1 MTQRIPHVAD
11 GVLHAREPPGAPKI
25 AVDSPA
31 WTAWLADPAT
41 RSFSF
46 RGPSGTFTARKERR
60 SGEGEYWTA
69 YRKRD
74 GRLNKVYLGKA
85 QRLTLLRLNDAAASL
100 AGLGGA
106 PTRSLSS
113 VPTAS
118 DTAPGRA
125 DPAATKGSTGID
137 DRIPRERSHQRAS
150 DDPLLLT
157 KLFVPSAR
165 PSVLPRPRLG
175 ARLDEG
181 SKGKLTLVSAPA
193 GSGKTTALS
202 VWLAASSDPDRSS
215 AWLSLDPA
223 DNDPARFWRY
233 IIAAVERLHPD
244 AGGTTVALLGSP
256 QLPPG
261 QVIST
266 TLLNALAELPNDAVL
281 VLDDYHMIESRAVH
295 EALAFFVEHLPPQMH
310 VVISTRADPPL
321 PLGRLR
327 ARAEMAELRAADL
340 RFTCEEAATLFDR
353 AADVRLSARDIEE
366 LERRTEGW
374 IAGLQLAALAMQDRP
389 DASDFVASFAGTD
402 RHVVDY
408 LAEEV
413 LGRQPEH
420 VQSFLLRT
428 SVLDRMCAPLCDEV
442 TTGAEAQEML
452 EYLEHANLFVV
463 PLDGERQWY
472 RYHHL
477 FADVLRQRLSRTR
490 TALLPEL
497 HRRAGAWFE
506 ENGLV
511 TEAIDHALVAG
522 DWERAVRLIEA
533 IGMTVVLGK
542 QVQTMLGWVGELPEE
557 LVRSRPVLCT
567 IHAIALA
574 YSGRPDAAEA
584 RVRQAE
590 WGVGENPTT
599 DEDRLILGRIAV
611 IRSTMARFPGDLER
625 CVEMA
630 HRALELLPETETAS
644 RERAG
649 ARVNVSF
656 AFQVSGDVSPANER
670 LLEEAVASSRAVG
683 DAIPL
688 LRSINFL
695 ARLRTLQGRLRAAAA
710 TYEEAAAVAS
720 GRDGLRDLVNSAA
733 YYVGLGDIHRE
744 WNDLDSAESH
754 LKRGMGLLGGSLAI
768 DADVIAHGY
777 LSLARLLQARGRV
790 ADALATMDQF
800 ANLAQRRNF
809 VGLLVARGEAA
820 RARLALMQ
828 GDLPVAARWA
838 EASGLDPDGEVVYS
852 SEETLLT
859 LARVLLARG
868 RANPAG
874 SPLGSPLHDCL
885 RLLDRLS
892 HAAGG
897 AGRMHSA
904 IEILILHAL
913 AHRAQHERSEALAAL
928 ERALTLAEPEGYVR
942 LFVDEGAPMKELL
955 SSYLGARREEARD
968 EQYRASIG
976 HARRLLT
983 VFQTPHT
990 SVQLLAPGGNAPE
1003 HFQPL
1008 PEPLTARERE
1018 VLELISDGLSNREIA
1033 TRLFIEVGTVK
1044 GYVHII
1050 LRKLEADT
1058 RTKAV
1063 ARARELRLL

>member
-1 MTQRIPHVAD
+1 
-11 GVLHAREPPGAPKI
+11 
-25 AVDSPA
+25 
-31 WTAWLADPAT
+31 
-41 RSFSF
+41 
-46 RGPSGTFTARKERR
+46 
-60 SGEGEYWTA
+60 
-69 YRKRD
+69 
-74 GRLNKVYLGKA
+74 
-85 QRLTLLRLNDAAASL
+85 
-100 AGLGGA
+100 
-106 PTRSLSS
+106 
-113 VPTAS
+113 
-118 DTAPGRA
+118 
-125 DPAATKGSTGID
+125 
-137 DRIPRERSHQRAS
+137 
-150 DDPLLLT
+150 
-157 KLFVPSAR
+157 
-165 PSVLPRPRLG
+165 LPRPRLG

-193 GSGKTTALS
+193 GCGKTTALS
-202 VWLAASSDPDRSS
+202 AWLAASSDHDRSS
-215 AWLSLDPA
+215 AWLSLDPT

-233 IIAAVERLHPD
+233 VIAAVERLHPD
-244 AGGTTVALLGSP
+244 AGGTAVALLGSP

-266 TLLNALAELPNDAVL
+266 TLLNGLAELPNEAVL
-281 VLDDYHMIESRAVH
+281 VLDDYHAIESRAVH
-295 EALAFFVEHLPPQMH
+295 EALAFFVEHLPPRMH

-327 ARAEMAELRAADL
+327 ARGDMAELRAAEL
-340 RFTCEEAATLFDR
+340 RFTREEAATLFDR
-353 AADVRLSARDIEE
+353 AANVRLSARDIEE

-374 IAGLQLAALAMQDRP
+374 VAGLQLAALAMQDRP
-389 DASDFVASFAGTD
+389 DASGFVASFAGTD

-442 TTGAEAQEML
+442 TAGDEAQEML
-452 EYLEHANLFVV
+452 EHLEHANLFVV
-463 PLDGERQWY
+463 PLDGERRWY

-477 FADVLRQRLSRTR
+477 FADVLRQRLSRTHPDIVP
-490 TALLPEL
+490 AL
-497 HRRAGAWFE
+497 HTRASGWFE
-506 ENGLV
+506 EGGLV
-511 TEAIDHALVAG
+511 AEAVTHALAAG

-567 IHAIALA
+567 VHAIALA
-574 YSGRPDAAEA
+574 YSDRPNAAEA

-590 WGVGENPTT
+590 RRVGENPTT

-611 IRSTMARFPGDLER
+611 IRSTMARFTGDLER
-625 CVEMA
+625 CVDMA

-649 ARVNVSF
+649 ARVNATF
-656 AFQVSGDVSPANER
+656 AFQVTGDVSPANER
-670 LLEEAVASSRAVG
+670 LLVEAVASSRTVG

-744 WNDLDSAESH
+744 WDDLDSAESH
-754 LKRGMGLLGGSLAI
+754 LERGMGLLGGSLAI

-777 LSLARLLQARGRV
+777 LSLARLLQARSRV
-790 ADALATMDQF
+790 ADALATMDRF
-800 ANLAQRRNF
+800 ANLARRRNF
-809 VGLLVARGEAA
+809 VPHLVARGGAA

-828 GDLPVAARWA
+828 GDLPAATRWA
-838 EASGLDPDGEVVYS
+838 EASGLDPDDEAVYP

-868 RANPAG
+868 RVDPAG
-874 SPLGSPLHDCL
+874 SPLHGCL

-892 HAAGG
+892 HAATG
-897 AGRMHSA
+897 AGRMGSV

-913 AHRAQHERSEALAAL
+913 AHRAQHESGNAVAAL

-942 LFVDEGAPMKELL
+942 VFVDEGQPMADLL
-955 SSYLGARREEARD
+955 REVLTTGRKKRRGRQQSVPLD
-968 EQYRASIG
+968 YV
-976 HARRLLT
+976 RRLLAAFEAPNT
-983 VFQTPHT
+983 GAT
-990 SVQLLAPGGNAPE
+990 SEAPGEYPKGQEQSLLDPLTSRELQVLALLAE
-1003 HFQPL
+1003 
-1008 PEPLTARERE
+1008 
-1018 VLELISDGLSNREIA
+1018 GLSNREIA
-1033 TRLFIEVGTVK
+1033 ARLFIEIGTVK
-1044 GYVHII
+1044 GYVHSL
-1050 LRKLEADT
+1050 LRKLEVDN

-1063 ARARELRLL
+1063 ARARNLHLVS